1 MIIFNTKK
9 KAEHYVRWISRKNDL
24 HQKIHRQRSGHDW
37 ESIET
42 YIQGN
47 LVITRRSG
55 DGCGCGC
62 GDYIFDYTIVKGRI
76 KSHDTKT
83 IRNQKLKNLGV

>member
-24 HQKIHRQRSGHDW
+24 QRGGYDW
-37 ESIET
+37 ESIKT

-47 LVITRRSG
+47 LVITRRCG

-62 GDYIFDYTIVKGRI
+62 GDYLFDYVIVKGRI

-83 IRNQKLKNLGV
+83 IRNGKLKNLGV